1 MKPGKHQSSKQRRQ
15 NLCWRSKTVHS
26 LLFLFCSYTVHEFRN
41 LNLLL
46 VSSSVR
52 RKELLCFVLKSE
64 QKHTTRNFVGFHN
77 HSSLLSLGVR
87 CNNLTRF
94 KRKIL
99 SFSGLI
105 PFRITYFPTDLKPL
119 SLCQMLAIDNIFTD
133 TRPTSK
139 NLLRFLFPS
148 QAFNLQID
156 ITQVFT

>member
-1 MKPGKHQSSKQRRQ
+1 MLKVQDRAQS
-15 NLCWRSKTVHS
+15 
-26 LLFLFCSYTVHEFRN
+26 FGFFFCSCTAHEFRN
-41 LNLLL
+41 LNFLL

-64 QKHTTRNFVGFHN
+64 QKQTTRNFVSFHN
-77 HSSLLSLGVR
+77 HSSLLTWGAR

-99 SFSGLI
+99 SFIGGLI
-105 PFRITYFPTDLKPL
+105 PFRTTYFPTDLKPL
-119 SLCQMLAIDNIFTD
+119 SLCQMFAINNIFTD

-156 ITQVFT
+156 KNSSINLVC

>member
-1 MKPGKHQSSKQRRQ
+1 MEPGKHQRSKQRCQ
-15 NLCWRSKTVHS
+15 NLCWRSKTVYNFFFPQS
-26 LLFLFCSYTVHEFRN
+26 EGKNCCVLCSKAN
-41 LNLLL
+41 
-46 VSSSVR
+46 
-52 RKELLCFVLKSE
+52 KSE
-64 QKHTTRNFVGFHN
+64 QKHTTRNFAGFHN
-77 HSSLLSLGVR
+77 HSSLLSLGAR
-87 CNNLTRF
+87 CNNLTWF

-156 ITQVFT
+156 ITQVFTY